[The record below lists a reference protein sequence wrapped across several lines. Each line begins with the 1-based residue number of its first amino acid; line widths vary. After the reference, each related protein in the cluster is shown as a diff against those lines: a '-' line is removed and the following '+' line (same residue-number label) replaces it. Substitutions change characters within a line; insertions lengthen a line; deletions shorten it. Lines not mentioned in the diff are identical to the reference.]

1 MTFKHVFVHLQD
13 CFVDVFR
20 IDKIN
25 ESILTLHDYLS
36 DPTIL
41 LKSLSKV
48 VRDDASA
55 YTSNVNLGWLCD
67 GSVFSSLSG
76 LTSTSFSVM
85 VASAVVIGGASTS

>member
-1 MTFKHVFVHLQD
+1 MFVHLQD
-13 CFVDVFR
+13 CFVDVFW

-25 ESILTLHDYLS
+25 EGILTLHDYLS

-48 VRDDASA
+48 ICDDAST
-55 YTSNVNLGWLCD
+55 YTSNVNLGGLCD

-76 LTSTSFSVM
+76 LTSTSVSVM